1 MSGES
6 DMQLAES
13 AEQRD
18 LRASVRRFLADK
30 SSTAAVREL
39 METASGYD
47 DAVWQLAGTQ
57 LGLPGIA
64 IPEEYGGA
72 GFSFVEQAI
81 VLEEM
86 GRSLYCGPYFASAV
100 LAANALLCGPDEAV
114 KHRYLP
120 DIASGELVAALAF
133 TEDDGGWDGTGS
145 GLTAVCAHGEWLL
158 SGHRGLVLDGHNAGL
173 VLAVARTA
181 AGPSLFAVTAG
192 TPGLSTAWV
201 PTLDQTR
208 RLAGLDFRDAPAR
221 LVGVEGAAGE
231 VLARTLDRAALAL
244 AAQQLGGA
252 QAALDMAVG
261 YARSREQFGRPIGSF
276 QTIKHRCADLLL
288 EIESTRSAVLY
299 GAWAVADCSDEVPM
313 VASLAKAYA
322 SDTFTHAAGENI
334 QMHGGIGFTWEHDAH
349 LYFKRAAFDQQF
361 LGDPAHHRERLAAR
375 IGI

>member
-13 AEQRD
+13 AEQRE
-18 LRASVRRFLADK
+18 LRASVRRFLEDK
-30 SSTAAVREL
+30 SSVAAVREL
-39 METASGYD
+39 METVPGYD
-47 DAVWQLAGTQ
+47 DAVWKQAGTQ
-57 LGLPGIA
+57 LGLPGLA
-64 IPEEYGGA
+64 IPGEYGGA

-100 LAANALLCGPDEAV
+100 LAANALLCCPDETA

-120 DIASGELVAALAF
+120 GIATGELVATLAF
-133 TEDDGGWDGTGS
+133 AEDGGGWDGTGTA
-145 GLTAVCAHGEWLL
+145 LTARCEDGEWRLTGYR
-158 SGHRGLVLDGHNAGL
+158 SLVLDGHNAGL
-173 VLAVARTA
+173 VLAVAPTA

-192 TPGLSTAWV
+192 TPGLAARMV

-208 RLAGLDFRDAPAR
+208 RLAHIDFGDTPAQ
-221 LVGVEGAAGE
+221 LVGVEGAAGD

-244 AAQQLGGA
+244 AAEQLGGA
-252 QAALDMAVG
+252 QAVLDMVVG
-261 YARSREQFGRPIGSF
+261 YAKTREQFNRPIGSF
-276 QTIKHRCADLLL
+276 QAIKHRCADLLL

-313 VASLAKAYA
+313 VAALAKAYA

-334 QMHGGIGFTWEHDAH
+334 QLHGGIGFTWEHDAH

-361 LGDPAHHRERLAAR
+361 LGDSAYHRERLATR
-375 IGI
+375 IGL

>member
-1 MSGES
+1 MSGV

-13 AEQRD
+13 AEQRE

-30 SSTAAVREL
+30 SSMAAVREL
-39 METASGYD
+39 METVPGYD
-47 DAVWQLAGTQ
+47 DAVWKQAGAQ
-57 LGLPGIA
+57 LGLPGLA

-100 LAANALLCGPDEAV
+100 LAANALLCGADEAA
-114 KHRYLP
+114 KHQWLP
-120 DIASGELVAALAF
+120 GIATGELVATLAF
-133 TEDDGGWDGTGS
+133 AQDGGAWDGTGS
-145 GLTAVCAHGEWLL
+145 GLTARHDAGEWRL
-158 SGHRGLVLDGHNAGL
+158 SGYRSLVLDGHNADL
-173 VLAVARTA
+173 VLAGARTE
-181 AGPSLFAVTAG
+181 AGPSLFAVTGA
-192 TPGLSTAWV
+192 TPGLAARMV

-208 RLAGLDFRDAPAR
+208 RLAHIDFNDVSAQ
-221 LVGVEGAAGE
+221 LIGVDGAAGE
-231 VLARTLDRAALAL
+231 VLGRTLDRAALAL

-252 QAALDMAVG
+252 QAALDMAVA
-261 YARSREQFGRPIGSF
+261 YAKSREQFDRPIGSF
-276 QTIKHRCADLLL
+276 QAIKHRAADLLL

-299 GAWAVADCSDEVPM
+299 GAWAVADCSDEVPV

-322 SDTFTHAAGENI
+322 SDAFAHAAGENI

-361 LGDPAHHRERLAAR
+361 LGDSAYHRERLATR
-375 IGI
+375 IGL